1 MDLKL
6 LLEQVEFKVEQV
18 EPIQVVV
25 VVEQVTLKH
34 QVFNPH
40 QKVEMVDQE

>member
-6 LLEQVEFKVEQV
+6 ILEQVEFKVEQV

-25 VVEQVTLKH
+25 EVQLGTLAH